1 MKVNFLKQVYTVFG
15 AKVPYG
21 YAINLDR
28 KSGKT
33 AFFSDSVDICFRSLG
48 NRFQVKVCR
57 NGTIIVR
64 EIKKENGVN
73 TSIETLIVIEQYE
86 NKN

>member
-1 MKVNFLKQVYTVFG
+1 MKVNFSKQVYTVFG

-33 AFFSDSVDICFRSLG
+33 VFFSDGVDICFRPLG
-48 NRFQVKVCR
+48 NRFEVRICPK
-57 NGTIIVR
+57 GTTIVR
-64 EIKKENGVN
+64 EIKKEKGVN
-73 TSIETLIVIEQYE
+73 TSIETLIVIE
-86 NKN
+86 